1 MDENDD
7 KPVIQIPL
15 MHDLVFDESLPLRSP
30 RKPAA
35 SRKKVAYSPN
45 YDPDTIDLFN
55 DVEGFN
61 PPEEPDLD
69 TGLDTGLDTDK
80 VIDEDINEAKQKVPN
95 ASFDDAD
102 VLGDSANR
110 DNAGFDTED
119 LDTEDPDNFEAPN
132 AYDAPNAAEDL
143 ENDEAEDPEASG
155 KQLRE
160 ELSSQLTSILNELN
174 LKDE

>member
-1 MDENDD
+1 M
-7 KPVIQIPL
+7 
-15 MHDLVFDESLPLRSP
+15 
-30 RKPAA
+30 
-35 SRKKVAYSPN
+35 
-45 YDPDTIDLFN
+45 
-55 DVEGFN
+55 
-61 PPEEPDLD
+61 
-69 TGLDTGLDTDK
+69 
-80 VIDEDINEAKQKVPN
+80 PN